1 MAPETASTDVDM
13 RPWWLTAIA
22 LAVALALNLA
32 TGNRLWLGYTLF
44 GTTGFL
50 IVLGLLRANRI
61 HVPPGAVWMVGI
73 AAALHYIGGSMA
85 GLHQFAGG
93 TENGLYYAFPW
104 WDNVVHFL
112 GCWAVGVAAVA
123 VLARHITGPAFLL
136 PLMATCVAV
145 TVGALVELYEFA
157 QFVFFATIDQGFYTN
172 TLLDLYYNLL
182 GGAAG
187 AFIYAR
193 SRRGKP
199 DDSTPSSK

>member
-1 MAPETASTDVDM
+1 M
-13 RPWWLTAIA
+13 RPWALTAIA
-22 LAVALALNLA
+22 LGLALVLNLW
-32 TGNRLWLGYTLF
+32 TGNRLWLGYTIF

-50 IVLGLLRANRI
+50 LLLGLIRANRI
-61 HVPPGAVWMVGI
+61 EIPAGAVWMVGI

-85 GLHQFAGG
+85 GLHRFGGG

-112 GCWAVGVAAVA
+112 GSWAVGVAAVA
-123 VLARHITGPAFLL
+123 LLARHVTGPSFLL
-136 PLMATCVAV
+136 PMLATCVAV
-145 TVGALVELYEFA
+145 AIGALVELYEFA

-182 GGAAG
+182 GGGAG

-193 SRRGKP
+193 SRRGNP
-199 DDSTPSSK
+199 GASTPSSR